1 MVPRENVLKL
11 DVFLLERSENMR
23 RFEKISYQQFCKDC
37 KEDIEMYQNY
47 MLPERKTTYSAGYDF
62 TILEDITIEPN
73 ESKLLPT
80 GIKANMEESDVLFLV
95 IRSSIAI
102 KKQIQLTNQIGVVD
116 SDYYNNPK
124 NEGHIFIS
132 ITNTSNYS
140 VTLSKGEA
148 YVQGIFVNYLTAN
161 EEIVPKQM
169 RVDGIGST
177 S

>member
-1 MVPRENVLKL
+1 MVPRENVLNL

-37 KEDIEMYQNY
+37 KEDLEMYQNY

-62 TILEDITIEPN
+62 TLLEDITIEAN

-80 GIKANMEESDVLFLV
+80 GIKASMEENDVLFLV

-102 KKQIQLTNQIGVVD
+102 KKQIQLTNQIGVID
-116 SDYYNNPK
+116 RDYYNNPK
-124 NEGHIFIS
+124 NEGHILIS
-132 ITNTSNYS
+132 ITNTSNHS
-140 VTLSKGEA
+140 ITLSKGEA
-148 YVQGIFVNYLTAN
+148 YVQGIFVNYLTTN
-161 EEIVPKQM
+161 EEILPRQM
-169 RVDGIGST
+169 RIDGIGST